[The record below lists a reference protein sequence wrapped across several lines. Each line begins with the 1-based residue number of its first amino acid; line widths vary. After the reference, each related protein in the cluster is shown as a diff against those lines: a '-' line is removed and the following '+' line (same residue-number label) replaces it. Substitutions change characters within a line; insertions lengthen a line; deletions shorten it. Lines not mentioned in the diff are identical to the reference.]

1 MSDNNQTDS
10 VMGEAEV
17 ISDMHNEPEKAHKT
31 GKQSKIKTTPR
42 KVKTAKKRSVL
53 PYPTAPFE
61 DCLVLVQA
69 INTHASGEKV
79 RLLTL
84 LKHLDMSPSADST
97 RVLITNSAKYGLTTG
112 SYQAEW
118 INPTELGK
126 QATDPSIDAKSRL
139 AARFKLA
146 IERISPSNGLY
157 NQYEGERLPS
167 REVLQDALITLGEP
181 KERVTSYVDLFI
193 VNAKF
198 LGIIVTI
205 AGSETLIP
213 IEQALEEH
221 DELQNVGKDSVD
233 ISPSTMLQSPP
244 QDTLVEEKGKS
255 SSKPDWSKTCFVI
268 TPIGE
273 DGSEQRRHS
282 DLFLHSII
290 EPALSELGFE
300 VVRADQIG
308 AAGIITS
315 QILEYVMNA
324 RLAIVDLSFHNPN
337 AFYEMAIRHA
347 TRLPIVQISRKQDRL
362 PFDVGQVRTVVI
374 DTTDIYTLVPKLEI
388 YKSEIAAQ
396 ARAALGDGVEASN
409 PITIFSSGFQIVP
422 ISKRTT

>member
-1 MSDNNQTDS
+1 MSDNYQTDS
-10 VMGEAEV
+10 VTNEPEIVSEV
-17 ISDMHNEPEKAHKT
+17 NNEPEKARKS
-31 GKQSKIKTTPR
+31 GKKRKIKTAR
-42 KVKTAKKRSVL
+42 KVNTVKKRAIL

-61 DCLVLVQA
+61 DSLVLVRA

-112 SYQAEW
+112 SYKAEW
-118 INPTELGK
+118 INLTELGK
-126 QATDPSIDAKSRL
+126 QASDPSIDPKTRL
-139 AARFKLA
+139 TAQFKLA
-146 IERISPSNGLY
+146 IEHIAPSNGLY
-157 NQYEGERLPS
+157 NQYKGKRLPS

-181 KERVTSYVDLFI
+181 KERVTSYADLFI

-213 IEQALEEH
+213 IEQALEESV
-221 DELQNVGKDSVD
+221 DELQHADKGAFTG
-233 ISPSTMLQSPP
+233 SPLPILESTP
-244 QDTLVEEKGKS
+244 QETLVEEKGKS
-255 SSKPDWSKTCFVI
+255 SSKPDWSKVCFVI

-290 EPALSELGFE
+290 EPAISELGFE

-347 TRLPIVQISRKQDRL
+347 TRLPIIQISRKQDRL

-374 DTTDIYTLVPKLEI
+374 DTTDIYTLVPNLSLEI
-388 YKSEIAAQ
+388 AEPAQ
-396 ARAALGDGVEASN
+396 DVR
-409 PITIFSSGFQIVP
+409 
-422 ISKRTT
+422 